1 MPNSIERNSQD
12 GCSDKP
18 HGHARSYCGNGSAE
32 VENACAIYEEN
43 SIVRRIVLFLALF
56 FVALTS
62 GAAFAIWLDTN
73 PSGMSSAFYAEK
85 MQHAIRVFMVPL
97 NAVAILGVLFTIAST
112 FLARRDRS
120 SFYLL
125 IAASICLIAATLI
138 TTFGNVPI
146 INQIK
151 AWNINSPPPN
161 WIEVGDKWSRFQTVR
176 TILQTAALAFVI
188 VSTMFRRDVSK

>member
-1 MPNSIERNSQD
+1 M
-12 GCSDKP
+12 
-18 HGHARSYCGNGSAE
+18 
-32 VENACAIYEEN
+32 
-43 SIVRRIVLFLALF
+43 VRRIVLFLALF

-73 PSGMSSAFYAEK
+73 PSGMSSAFYAQR
-85 MQHAIRVFMVPL
+85 MQDAIRVFMVPL
-97 NAVAILGVLFTIAST
+97 NAVAILGVLLTIAST

-151 AWNINSPPPN
+151 AWNINSPPSN
-161 WIEVGDKWSRFQTVR
+161 WMQVGEKWSRFQTVR
-176 TILQTAALAFVI
+176 MILQAAALALVI
-188 VSTMFRRDVSK
+188 LSTMFRRDVSK